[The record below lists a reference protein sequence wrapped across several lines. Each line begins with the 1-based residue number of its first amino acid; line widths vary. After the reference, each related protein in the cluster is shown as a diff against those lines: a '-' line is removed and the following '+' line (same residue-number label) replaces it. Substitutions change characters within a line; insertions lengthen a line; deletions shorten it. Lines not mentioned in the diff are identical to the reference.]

1 MDQSEISDIL
11 TYLKGE
17 GFPTAVVGW
26 QARHDFKRKCSKYS
40 YKGTELY
47 YGGRQVLNKSDAI
60 EVVQQI
66 HEDLGHMRG
75 KNLAAAIQKH
85 YEIRRL
91 RHICYSVGNE
101 CTECDNR
108 AQHFRC
114 DGPMVHP
121 TQRQLDRIC
130 DLLEIPASLRRKEK
144 HLVHTYVK

>member
-1 MDQSEISDIL
+1 MEQSEIDDIL
-11 TYLKGE
+11 AYLKGE
-17 GFPTAVVGW
+17 GFPTAIVGFHG
-26 QARHDFKRKCSKYS
+26 RYVFKRKCSNYS

-47 YGGRQVLNKSDAI
+47 YDGRRVLNTSDA
-60 EVVQQI
+60 VAMVQQL
-66 HEDLGHMRG
+66 HEDLDHMRG

-91 RHICYSVGNE
+91 RQICYSVGNE

-108 AQHFRC
+108 AQHSRC

-130 DLLEIPASLRRKEK
+130 DLLEVPASLRRKEK
-144 HLVHTYVK
+144 HLAHTYVK